1 MIKDFLII
9 NCTGKN
15 DKIGLKI
22 NNNFFIHDFQTKIKN
37 NEILVSTILNL
48 INKYKANIDENFTV
62 LVNNGPG
69 SFSTIR
75 VALAVAKGIKISN
88 NIKLFGFRD
97 KDLSQFNLE
106 NIEVLINKNLI
117 EALTDIIYKM
127 GSPKQTYMDIE
138 GSTTSKQFINWITNT
153 KKIKHV
159 TTATHAHTVERFNR
173 TLKENMVKRLE
184 YENKGRE
191 KWTEQLNYVL
201 NKYNNTVHSTIEITP
216 KEATLK
222 RNEMVVKFNLWNNAK
237 RNRKYPDLSEGSN
250 VRTIKKQDGKKK
262 GYDPKWS
269 KQVYKVVSVDGVNY
283 TIDETNPSKKKTFN
297 RYELLKV

>member
-48 INKYKANIDENFTV
+48 TNKHKANINKDFTV

-88 NIKLFGFRD
+88 NVNLFGFKD
-97 KDLSQFNLE
+97 KDLLQFNLE

-117 EALTDIIYKM
+117 E
-127 GSPKQTYMDIE
+127 
-138 GSTTSKQFINWITNT
+138 
-153 KKIKHV
+153 KKLIKPLY
-159 TTATHAHTVERFNR
+159 F
-173 TLKENMVKRLE
+173 
-184 YENKGRE
+184 
-191 KWTEQLNYVL
+191 
-201 NKYNNTVHSTIEITP
+201 S
-216 KEATLK
+216 
-222 RNEMVVKFNLWNNAK
+222 
-237 RNRKYPDLSEGSN
+237 
-250 VRTIKKQDGKKK
+250 
-262 GYDPKWS
+262 
-269 KQVYKVVSVDGVNY
+269 
-283 TIDETNPSKKKTFN
+283 
-297 RYELLKV
+297 